1 MEMKKSPLSSLSGS
15 AVILGGVSSLRSQL
29 ESYEPF
35 NEQEERDRLVIEDA
49 LDRFPDIFLR
59 ENPMAHMSA
68 SAWIVNRG
76 RDRVLMAWHNIYR
89 SWSWLGGHADGE
101 RDLLAVAL
109 KETGEESGLRR
120 VRPVDRHIFSLEVLT
135 VDGHEKRG
143 IYVPSHLHLNIT
155 YLLEADEE
163 EALTVKPDENSALKW
178 FPLDQAAQASSEPW
192 MRERIYEKL
201 AEKTRRKAN
210 QHI

>member
-1 MEMKKSPLSSLSGS
+1 MKESNTMSQEYTDF
-15 AVILGGVSSLRSQL
+15 LRQL
-29 ESYEPF
+29 ADYIPF
-35 NEQEERDRLVIEDA
+35 NEQEKLDKALMLDA
-49 LDRFPDIFLR
+49 LRQYGQQLFFR
-59 ENPMAHMSA
+59 ETLIAHFSA
-68 SAWIVNRG
+68 SSWIVNPS
-76 RDRVLMAWHNIYR
+76 RDKILLAWHNLFHA
-89 SWSWLGGHADGE
+89 WSWLGGHADGE